1 MPQKKLKASI
11 FITCLVDQF
20 FPQVGEAMVQVL
32 RRAGVELDF
41 PQAQTCC
48 GQPAFNA
55 GFRRQAR
62 DLARRFISIFDGDS
76 YIVAPSGS
84 CVAMVKVYYPELFE
98 DEPDILERA
107 RHLSSRV
114 HEFSEF
120 LVRVVGVD
128 DVGASFPG
136 PVTYHPSCHLLREL
150 GVKSEPKALMSKV
163 RGIEVRELKDET
175 QCCGFGG
182 SFSIKYPDIS
192 GAILQSKIDNI
203 RNSGA
208 SVVISSDSG
217 CLMHI
222 AGGLSRHKVP
232 VRAMHLAE
240 LLASQE

>member
-1 MPQKKLKASI
+1 
-11 FITCLVDQF
+11 
-20 FPQVGEAMVQVL
+20 
-32 RRAGVELDF
+32 
-41 PQAQTCC
+41 
-48 GQPAFNA
+48 
-55 GFRRQAR
+55 
-62 DLARRFISIFDGDS
+62 
-76 YIVAPSGS
+76 PSGS

-98 DEPDILERA
+98 DEPDTLERA

-120 LVRVVGVD
+120 LVQVVGID

-203 RNSGA
+203 QNSGA
-208 SVVISSDSG
+208 SVVVSNDSG

-222 AGGLSRHKVP
+222 AGGLSRHKFP